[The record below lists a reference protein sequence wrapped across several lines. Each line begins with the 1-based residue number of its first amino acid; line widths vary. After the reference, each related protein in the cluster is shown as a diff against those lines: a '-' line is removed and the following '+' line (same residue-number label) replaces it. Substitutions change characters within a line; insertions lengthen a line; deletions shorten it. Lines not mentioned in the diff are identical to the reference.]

1 MSLSSRALP
10 ALLLTLLVAL
20 VLAGCKRGGPRQTL
34 LDPSYKVVMLSA
46 RGSRAYTDAQR
57 QVFSRLVSQNRD
69 WEVEILDAGLSP
81 DTQRQ
86 QLEAAIAQKPFAVL
100 LDPLSPTSLKTAT
113 TAARDAGIFLIG
125 LGQDSKDLGCDTVLT
140 ADQRHL
146 GWLAGDLV
154 LRALFAKAQ
163 EEGRK
168 EAQGRVVEIRGD
180 ETGTTSQKRHEGFEA
195 ALKAAPGIILVHD
208 APGDWTELGG
218 QGRTQDALRLQ
229 HPFDVIYAHDDWM
242 ASGAASALADK
253 RNDVMIIGTDG
264 FRGPKGGL
272 TLVGDGEIDATVYQP
287 LLVDFA
293 WQLLQKKAANAAFVP
308 KEDYELKSRTILPKD
323 VDDIRRNGLP
333 PLPEL

>member
-1 MSLSSRALP
+1 MLLPCRVLP

-20 VLAGCKRGGPRQTL
+20 TLAGCKRGGPRQTL

-46 RGSRAYTDAQR
+46 RGTRAYEDAQR
-57 QVFSRLVSQNRD
+57 QVFSRLVSQNRE
-69 WEVEILDAGLSP
+69 WEVEILDSGLNP

-86 QLEAAIAQKPFAVL
+86 QLEAAVVQKPFAIL
-100 LDPLSPTSLKTAT
+100 LDPLSPAPLKTAVE
-113 TAARDAGIFLIG
+113 AAKQAGVFLIG
-125 LGQDSKDLGCDTVLT
+125 LGQNSKDLGCDTVLA

-154 LRALFAKAQ
+154 LRALFAKAR
-163 EEGRK
+163 EENRT

-180 ETGTTSQKRHEGFEA
+180 ETSPACQKRHEGFEA

-208 APGDWTELGG
+208 APGDWTEAGG

-229 HPFDVIYAHDDWM
+229 HPFDVIYAHDDRM
-242 ASGAASALADK
+242 ALGAASALADK
-253 RNDVMIIGTDG
+253 RNEVMIIGTDG
-264 FRGPKGGL
+264 FRGLKGGL

-293 WQLLQKKAANAAFVP
+293 WLLLQKKANDASFVP
-308 KEDYELKSRTILPKD
+308 KADYELKSRTILPKD
-323 VDDIRRNGLP
+323 VDEIRRQGLP